1 MLLSLICL
9 RQMKKFYRRN
19 YKNNSS
25 RIIKTKCSLLYK
37 YKLMSPII
45 NLDKHFYNFNNI
57 KLDISK
63 ENKNNLPPILKA
75 LSPRLKNKLYTAK
88 SVKAINIFKPE
99 IKPRNLFIKGEKN
112 QNINK
117 MKYKLGLVKQKSLT
131 NRPRNL
137 SLKNNNNIINLNN
150 DLNIDQNSLNKFHDS
165 IVQNMNHF
173 KEKEKKFRLYSSNR
187 INSNRNFLKRI
198 AAFSPRVAD
207 AIYDD
212 NEISIKSFIH

>member
-1 MLLSLICL
+1 
-9 RQMKKFYRRN
+9 
-19 YKNNSS
+19 
-25 RIIKTKCSLLYK
+25 
-37 YKLMSPII
+37 
-45 NLDKHFYNFNNI
+45 
-57 KLDISK
+57 
-63 ENKNNLPPILKA
+63 
-75 LSPRLKNKLYTAK
+75 
-88 SVKAINIFKPE
+88 
-99 IKPRNLFIKGEKN
+99 
-112 QNINK
+112 

-137 SLKNNNNIINLNN
+137 CLKNNNNIINLNN

-212 NEISIKSFIH
+212 NEKSIKSFIH

>member
-1 MLLSLICL
+1 
-9 RQMKKFYRRN
+9 
-19 YKNNSS
+19 
-25 RIIKTKCSLLYK
+25 
-37 YKLMSPII
+37 
-45 NLDKHFYNFNNI
+45 
-57 KLDISK
+57 
-63 ENKNNLPPILKA
+63 
-75 LSPRLKNKLYTAK
+75 
-88 SVKAINIFKPE
+88 
-99 IKPRNLFIKGEKN
+99 
-112 QNINK
+112 

-212 NEISIKSFIH
+212 NEKSIKSFIH

>member
-1 MLLSLICL
+1 
-9 RQMKKFYRRN
+9 
-19 YKNNSS
+19 
-25 RIIKTKCSLLYK
+25 
-37 YKLMSPII
+37 MSPII

-75 LSPRLKNKLYTAK
+75 LSPRLNNKLYTAK

-212 NEISIKSFIH
+212 NEKSIKSFIH